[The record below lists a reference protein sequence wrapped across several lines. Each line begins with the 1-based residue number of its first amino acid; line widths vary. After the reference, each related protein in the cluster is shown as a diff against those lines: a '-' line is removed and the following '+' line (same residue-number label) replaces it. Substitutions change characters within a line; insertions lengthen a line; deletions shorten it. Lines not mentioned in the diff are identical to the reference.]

1 MRVWRSN
8 RIGLVNHT
16 NKDNSRIDIEEGI
29 GKKGFLVNL
38 DRKSGIPFYIQ
49 LKEQIRRRITEGV
62 WTAGTKLPTER
73 DLAESL
79 AVSRNTVSQ
88 AYKELESDGTLSS
101 ARGRGTFVADTLLI
115 MQQGGRKE
123 KVLRIVDLAMEEAVR
138 LGFSIDDFVS
148 FVHVR
153 GMEKKDLLSRMK
165 VVFIVSNPEQL
176 ADLNWNLGLG
186 VSLLPFLL
194 SELQESPRAQE
205 CLVGMDM
212 AVTGVNH
219 LAEVKTLLDKISTPI
234 LGISLQPKLET
245 IVRIAKLT
253 MGRDFALVCESNQFA
268 ETVIAAL
275 KQAGLHPTIKT
286 LIQPSEAKLSEELS
300 KCGAVI
306 LAPKLRLRVEKVLPE
321 NMECIEFRF
330 EPDAGSLNLLRGA
343 LLEIKGGKI

>member
-1 MRVWRSN
+1 M
-8 RIGLVNHT
+8 
-16 NKDNSRIDIEEGI
+16 D
-29 GKKGFLVNL
+29 L
-38 DRKSGIPFYIQ
+38 DRKSGIPYYIQ
-49 LKEQIRRRITEGV
+49 LKEQIRRRITHGG

-73 DLAESL
+73 ELAERIS
-79 AVSRNTVSQ
+79 VSRNTVSQ
-88 AYKELESDGTLSS
+88 AYKELESEGILSS
-101 ARGRGTFVADTLLI
+101 ARGRGTFVSDTLLI
-115 MQQGGRKE
+115 MQQEGRKE
-123 KVLRIVDLAMEEAVR
+123 KVLRIVDLAMEEAVG
-138 LGFSIDDFVS
+138 LGFSIDDFVA

-165 VVFIVSNPEQL
+165 VAFIVSNPEQL
-176 ADLNWNLGLG
+176 SGGTWNLGLG

-205 CLVGMDM
+205 RLAGMDM

-219 LAEVKTLLDKISTPI
+219 LAEVKNLLSELSTPI

-253 MGRDFALVCESNQFA
+253 MGPELALVCESKQFA
-268 ETVIAAL
+268 AKVIAAL
-275 KQAGLHPTIKT
+275 NQAGLHPVIKT
-286 LIQPSEAKLSEELS
+286 LIQPSDENLREELP

-306 LAPKLRLRVEKVLPE
+306 VAPRLKLKLRVEKVLPE
-321 NMECIEFRF
+321 NMECIEFQF

>member
-1 MRVWRSN
+1 M
-8 RIGLVNHT
+8 
-16 NKDNSRIDIEEGI
+16 D
-29 GKKGFLVNL
+29 L
-38 DRKSGIPFYIQ
+38 DRKSGIPYYIQ
-49 LKEQIRRRITEGV
+49 LKEQIRRRITHGG

-73 DLAESL
+73 ELAERIS
-79 AVSRNTVSQ
+79 VSRNTVSQ
-88 AYKELESDGTLSS
+88 AYKELESEGILSS
-101 ARGRGTFVADTLLI
+101 ARGRGTFVSDTLLI
-115 MQQGGRKE
+115 MQQEGRKE
-123 KVLRIVDLAMEEAVR
+123 KVLRIVDLAMEEAVG
-138 LGFSIDDFVS
+138 LGFSIDDFVA

-165 VVFIVSNPEQL
+165 VAFIVSNPEQL
-176 ADLNWNLGLG
+176 SGGTWNLGLG

-205 CLVGMDM
+205 RLAGLDM

-219 LAEVKTLLDKISTPI
+219 LAEVKTLLSELSTPI

-253 MGRDFALVCESNQFA
+253 LGRDLALVCESNQFA
-268 ETVIAAL
+268 AKVIAAL
-275 KQAGLHPTIKT
+275 NQAGLHPAIKT
-286 LIQPSEAKLSEELS
+286 LIQPSEENLRVELP

-306 LAPKLRLRVEKVLPE
+306 VAPRLRLRVEKVLPE
-321 NMECIEFRF
+321 NMECIVFQF

>member
-1 MRVWRSN
+1 M
-8 RIGLVNHT
+8 
-16 NKDNSRIDIEEGI
+16 D
-29 GKKGFLVNL
+29 L
-38 DRKSGIPFYIQ
+38 DRKSGIPYYVQ
-49 LKEQIRRRITEGV
+49 LKEQVRRRITQGV
-62 WTAGTKLPTER
+62 WSAGTKLPTER
-73 DLAESL
+73 ELAESL

-88 AYKELESDGTLSS
+88 AYKELESEGILSS

-115 MQQGGRKE
+115 MQQEGRKE
-123 KVLRIVDLAMEEAVR
+123 KVLRIVDVAMEEAVG

-165 VVFIVSNPEQL
+165 VAFIVSNPEQL
-176 ADLNWNLGLG
+176 ADVNWNLGLG

-194 SELQESPRAQE
+194 SELQGSPRAQE
-205 CLVGMDM
+205 RLVGMDM
-212 AVTGVNH
+212 AVTGVTH
-219 LAEVKTLLDKISTPI
+219 LAEVKTLLDNLRIPI
-234 LGISLQPKLET
+234 LGLSLQPKLET

-253 MGRDFALVCESNQFA
+253 MGRDLALVCESHQFA
-268 ETVIAAL
+268 EKVIAAL

-286 LIQPSEAKLSEELS
+286 LIQPSEASLREDLP

-330 EPDAGSLNLLRGA
+330 DPDAGSLNLLRGA
-343 LLEIKGGKI
+343 LLEIKGEKS